1 MNIRLNKDKFAAI
14 DGAFLMLKEDKFASA
29 PRDVIKSNLESV
41 FDGYKFDIKIVDKDP
56 QREDKLTFVMSV
68 FPEVDTASR
77 IISAMLTG
85 HNEKIISDLW
95 KKNTNW
101 TIELDSAL
109 FNMSGVTFTN
119 KELTALLLHEVG
131 HITSTNSIPNRLY
144 TIMSYEVAK
153 TKASNKA
160 IIKDEIFRSIMSL
173 PILDA
178 CVSDKERSSIRE
190 EIKADTFAKKMG
202 YSQELY
208 SALTKLS
215 KDVKGS
221 SRNDDISK
229 LTNFSLSTLEELK
242 ERKANLAKRNLIG
255 LSEACESPYIKEVI
269 DTFVEKTLE
278 CKEDSYID
286 KNEYIWNR
294 INNDIE
300 NYYTTEFFGITK
312 HLKRI
317 EPADIDYVMIK
328 MEGIKSE
335 SDKLMLIT
343 YIHSKLDLIDYYIQI
358 LEDPKLSRRYNI
370 PNTIQQLKGF
380 KERLLVYRDNIL
392 KYKIPD
398 KFKGI
403 LVAWPEGYE
412 G

>member
-14 DGAFLMLKEDKFASA
+14 DGAFLMLKEDSLATA
-29 PRDVIKSNLESV
+29 PKDIIRSNLESV
-41 FDGYKFDIKIVDKDP
+41 FDGYKFDIRIINKAETDKV
-56 QREDKLTFVMSV
+56 TFVMSV
-68 FPEVDTASR
+68 FPEVDTASK

-85 HNEKIISDLW
+85 HDEKIISDLW
-95 KKNTNW
+95 KKNTKW
-101 TIELDSAL
+101 TIEIDGAL
-109 FNMSGVTFTN
+109 FNKTRNEFNN

-178 CVSDKERSSIRE
+178 CVSDKSRSSIRE

-208 SALTKLS
+208 SALTKLT
-215 KDVKGS
+215 KDVKGT

-255 LSEACESPYIKEVI
+255 LSEACESPYIKDVI
-269 DTFVEKTLE
+269 DTFVEKVLITNE
-278 CKEDSYID
+278 ETSVD

-294 INNDIE
+294 INDDIND
-300 NYYTTEFFGITK
+300 YYTTEFFGITK

-317 EPADIDYVMIK
+317 EPADIDYVIVK

-358 LEDPKLSRRYNI
+358 LENPKLARKYTI
-370 PNTIQQLKGF
+370 PNSLEQLKGF
-380 KERLLVYRDNIL
+380 RSRLMVYRENIL
-392 KYKIPD
+392 KYKISD

-403 LVAWPEGYE
+403 FVAWPEGYE
-412 G
+412 E

>member
-1 MNIRLNKDKFAAI
+1 MVIRLNKDKFAAI
-14 DGAFLMLKEDKFASA
+14 DGAFLMLKEDPFAVA
-29 PRDVIKSNLESV
+29 PKDVIRNNLESV
-41 FDGYKFDIKIVDKDP
+41 FDGYKFDIKIVDTNQP
-56 QREDKLTFVMSV
+56 NNRISFVMSV

-85 HNEKIISDLW
+85 HEQKIISDLW
-95 KKNTNW
+95 KKNTKW
-101 TIELDSAL
+101 TIEIDKAL
-109 FNMSGVTFTN
+109 FSSNFTDR
-119 KELTALLLHEVG
+119 ELTSLLLHEVG
-131 HITSTNSIPNRLY
+131 HIVATNSIPNRLY

-160 IIKDEIFRSIMSL
+160 IIKDEIFRNIMSL

-178 CVSDKERSSIRE
+178 CVSDKQRSSIRE

-202 YSQELY
+202 YSNELY
-208 SALTKLS
+208 NALTKLT
-215 KDVKGS
+215 KDVRGT

-229 LTNFSLSTLEELK
+229 LTNFSLSTLDELK
-242 ERKANLAKRNLIG
+242 ERKENLAKRDLLH
-255 LSEACESPYIKEVI
+255 LSKECASPYIKEVL
-269 DTFVEKTLE
+269 DTFIEKVLTTNE
-278 CKEDSYID
+278 NSNVDKVAYIS
-286 KNEYIWNR
+286 NR
-294 INNDIE
+294 IDNDI
-300 NYYTTEFFGITK
+300 NDYYTTEFFGITK
-312 HLKRI
+312 TLKRI

-328 MEGIKSE
+328 MESIKSE

-343 YIHSKLDLIDYYIQI
+343 YIHSKIDLIDYYIQI
-358 LEDPKLSRRYNI
+358 LENPKLARKYTI
-370 PNTIQQLKGF
+370 PNSLDQLKSF
-380 KERLLVYRDNIL
+380 KSRLLVYRDNIL